1 MKLLIAI
8 NTLGAGG
15 AERALINFLRQP
27 ELAGCSI
34 DLRVMLEQGELIQ
47 ELPDTVRLVNRHYY
61 SQSVLTGRGRR
72 KLLQTVLKDS
82 LHRGSLLRNL
92 PYMTRR
98 LSEMR
103 RAGKVRADKL
113 LWKVVSDASPLPE
126 TPYDLAVAWLEGA
139 STYYVADHV
148 RAHRKIALVHVD
160 YGMAGYTP
168 ALDHGCYEKIDQIFC
183 VSGEVRRSFLQI
195 YPEYAGKTGVFHNIL
210 DIQEIRQRAQE
221 SEGFTDGF
229 EGTRILTVCRLVQ
242 QKQLDVSI
250 EAMRLLKERHAGNR
264 RIRWYVLGEG
274 EDRAKLEKQIRE
286 AGLSGDFL
294 LPGVK
299 KNPYPYFREAD
310 IYVHCTGYEG
320 RSLAIEEA
328 QILGKPVIV
337 SDVSGNR
344 EQVDAGVD
352 GLVVPLEAGKIADA
366 VERLLASPE
375 YARQLGVN
383 ASKKDFRGGDLA
395 ELLEDQQHE

>member
-8 NTLGAGG
+8 NTLGVGG
-15 AERALINFLRQP
+15 AERALINFLRLP
-27 ELAGCSI
+27 ELADCSI

-47 ELPDTVRLVNRHYY
+47 ELPDTVRLVNTHC
-61 SQSVLTGRGRR
+61 SPQSVLTRCGRGR
-72 KLLQTVLKDS
+72 LLMTVLKDF
-82 LHRGSLLRNL
+82 LRRGSLLRNL

-98 LSEMR
+98 ITEMR
-103 RAGKVRADKL
+103 RTGKVRIDKL
-113 LWKVVSDASPLPE
+113 LWKMVSDASPLPE
-126 TPYDLAVAWLEGA
+126 TSYDLAIAWLEGA

-183 VSGEVRRSFLQI
+183 VSGEVRRSFLRI
-195 YPEYAGKTGVFHNIL
+195 YPEYADKTCVFHNIV
-210 DIQEIRQRAQE
+210 DVTGIRRNALKP
-221 SEGFTDGF
+221 EGFTDGF
-229 EGTRILTVCRLVQ
+229 KGTRILTVCRLMR
-242 QKQLDVSI
+242 QKQLAVSI

-274 EDRAKLEKQIRE
+274 EDRTKLEKQIRD
-286 AGLSGDFL
+286 AGLSEDFL

-320 RSLAIEEA
+320 SSLAIEEA
-328 QILGKPVIV
+328 QILGKPIIV

-375 YARQLGVN
+375 YARLLGEN

-395 ELLEDQQHE
+395 ELLKDQQHE